1 MRKDVIVRDYSQSYI
16 NGVVNMKEKTNMLCG
31 KMMDVEDE
39 IRISY
44 NYTVGD
50 LTNVNTASSS
60 HNVSYNFIKEK
71 AITKL
76 ILDPSQTTLDNA
88 NLTKWIFELDTKY
101 LLREYL
107 YNEIYTNNPHSAF
120 RDIRATDVP
129 GGKINKSCY
138 DYIDKNVMSR
148 YQLKDFILWTSYFEL
163 KLGSVPGSGSNILN
177 PEIKLLKQTPVFSFN
192 AIPMVADVDSQKE
205 TVAMKPY
212 NDGLVEIS
220 YKQKKS
226 SQYYTF
232 IWYYDAVFVKI

>member
-31 KMMDVEDE
+31 KMMDIEDE

-60 HNVSYNFIKEK
+60 HNVSYNFIKQK
-71 AITKL
+71 AIKNL
-76 ILDPSQTTLDNA
+76 ILDPTQSVLDKS
-88 NLTKWIFELDTKY
+88 NLTKWIFELDSNY

-107 YNEIYTNNPHSAF
+107 YNEIYTNNPHSPF
-120 RDIRATDVP
+120 REIRATDVS

-138 DYIDKNVMSR
+138 NYIDKNIISR
-148 YQLKDFILWTSYFEL
+148 YQLKEFILWTSYFEL

-177 PEIKLLKQTPVFSFN
+177 PEIKLLYQTPTYSFN

-232 IWYYDAVFVKI
+232 IWYYDAVYTKI